1 MIYECVKCGLT
12 SPVKMGKCHKCNE
25 WNCFEEKKESKK
37 NNLKLLVSNKLS
49 DLKTVSNEQ
58 IESSII
64 EMDRVLGGGFTVG
77 STILLGGEP
86 GIGKSTLAL
95 QLAANLSNSNSV
107 LYVSA
112 EESISQINLRSK
124 RLGITYNNLFI
135 LNDASIDQILLQ
147 IEDSKPNIMIIDSIH
162 ALTSNDLD
170 SPLGSISHLKT
181 SSQTLSEYCKKNL
194 VILVL
199 ICHITKDGT
208 IAGPKTLEHLVDTV
222 LYFDQIE
229 SDELRIL
236 RTTKN
241 RFGPTNEIGIFK
253 MTEKGLIEV
262 SESSNIFISDS
273 SNSYPGTA
281 ISSTFEGSRSILIEI
296 QSLVSAP
303 SQSYGKRYSNGIEI
317 NRINML
323 IAILEKFS
331 KITFN
336 DKDIFVNVSK
346 GVKVKDPSVDLAII
360 AALLSSFKDL
370 TIPADNV
377 FIGEVG
383 LGGEVKTVTKIEKRI
398 KEFERMGF
406 KKCYISSQSIAQSKD
421 LQRYSS
427 NQMKLISIK
436 NINELNQHIGEV
448 E

>member
-1 MIYECVKCGLT
+1 MQTELISECFL
-12 SPVKMGKCHKCNE
+12 PFN
-25 WNCFEEKKESKK
+25 FF
-37 NNLKLLVSNKLS
+37 
-49 DLKTVSNEQ
+49 
-58 IESSII
+58 
-64 EMDRVLGGGFTVG
+64 RVLNASSLLSGLEINSPSKSITLSAPITKV
-77 STILLGGEP
+77 SLILLL
-86 GIGKSTLAL
+86 TL
-95 QLAANLSNSNSV
+95 LAFNSAKFFEIISGLAFSLSKDNFT
-107 LYVSA
+107 
-112 EESISQINLRSK
+112 IS
-124 RLGITYNNLFI
+124 
-135 LNDASIDQILLQ
+135 
-147 IEDSKPNIMIIDSIH
+147 
-162 ALTSNDLD
+162 
-170 SPLGSISHLKT
+170 
-181 SSQTLSEYCKKNL
+181 
-194 VILVL
+194 
-199 ICHITKDGT
+199 
-208 IAGPKTLEHLVDTV
+208 
-222 LYFDQIE
+222 
-229 SDELRIL
+229 
-236 RTTKN
+236 
-241 RFGPTNEIGIFK
+241 
-253 MTEKGLIEV
+253 
-262 SESSNIFISDS
+262 
-273 SNSYPGTA
+273 
-281 ISSTFEGSRSILIEI
+281 SSTFEGSRSILIEI